1 MRDGV
6 RRPSLALAQAV
17 VLATSMNLLAAA
29 TPASALPATPE
40 SVVSMRIRIL
50 PAERYQEL
58 RDEWTAYTKRNPSDA
73 RGWMELAK
81 AARYAGTPCEEFVP
95 WARRAVELAPG
106 SAEAHAV
113 LGGLTW
119 KTYCPSA
126 PEDPSSAIEEL
137 ETALRLDPTRGDPH
151 FTLWVMRLYQGDREK
166 ADAHLRA
173 LLETRAL
180 PEPIVD
186 FGHNLL
192 VGLEPNAILVTNG
205 DNDTYPALALQAA
218 RGTRGDVTVVNYS
231 LLNTTWY
238 RRLLREGPNPV
249 PVPLLEDAPEGPQ
262 AGPAL
267 EAMVQ
272 ALQAS
277 GWKRPLYVAI
287 TVSES
292 RVTFPNRLSL
302 EGLAYRVLPEHGEEP
317 KIDLAK
323 LEHNLAG
330 AYRLESA
337 TSLGLDWND
346 ANAIGRLMMNYAAI
360 RAHLAVGLAGAG
372 RKAEARARMT
382 EALEL
387 CAFHEQADFGAS
399 LVEGWKSWDEDGQEL
414 RRWTARFGK

>member
-6 RRPSLALAQAV
+6 RRPSVALAL
-17 VLATSMNLLAAA
+17 VLATLPALLGAA
-29 TPASALPATPE
+29 TRASALPATPE

-81 AARYAGTPCEEFVP
+81 AARYAGTPCEEFIP

-113 LGGLTW
+113 LGGSTW
-119 KTYCPSA
+119 KIYCPSA
-126 PEDPSSAIEEL
+126 PEDPTSAIEEL
-137 ETALRLDPTRGDPH
+137 EAALRLDPTRGDPH
-151 FTLWVMRLYQGDREK
+151 FTLWVMRLFQGDREK

-180 PEPIVD
+180 PEPIID
-186 FGHNLL
+186 FGYNLL
-192 VGLEPNAILVTNG
+192 IGLEPNAILITNG

-218 RGTRGDVTVVNYS
+218 RGTRRDVTVVNHS

-238 RRLLREGPNPV
+238 RRLLREGRDPV
-249 PVPLLEDAPEGPQ
+249 PVPLLEDEPEGPQ

-267 EAMVQ
+267 EGMIQ
-272 ALQAS
+272 ALHAS

-287 TVSES
+287 TVSGS

-323 LEHNLAG
+323 LEQNLAG

-337 TSLGLDWND
+337 TSLGLDWNY
-346 ANAIGRLMMNYAAI
+346 ANALGRLMMNYAAI
-360 RAHLAVGLAGAG
+360 RVHLAGGLAGVG
-372 RKAEARARMT
+372 RKSEARALMI
-382 EALEL
+382 EAMEL
-387 CAFHEQADFGAS
+387 CAFHERADFGTS
-399 LVEGWKSWDEDGQEL
+399 LVEGWKEWDEGGEEL
-414 RRWTARFGK
+414 RRWAARFGK